1 MRASAHRL
9 GTAACVAVVAACVLL
24 QSSLPS
30 EAATARKVYLGAA
43 VPGAPWSM
51 TDLDRFEADAG
62 HRATF
67 VAYYTGWRDEFNRY
81 AFDNIAA
88 RGSIPLVTWEPWD
101 YTNGTTNQPSYRLS
115 AIAGGAWDAYIT
127 RWAQGARAWGKT
139 IWLRF
144 AHEMNGDWY
153 PWAEGVNGN
162 VAGDYVKAWRRVR
175 GIFRSVG
182 ANNIGWVWSP
192 NVVAP
197 NTTPLTR
204 LYPGDADVD
213 YIGID
218 GYNGG
223 TALPWGGW
231 KTFDQLFGETLRQ
244 VRALTKRRIMLSE
257 VASAEAGGSKAAW
270 INDFFNALDN
280 NPDIFSFVWF
290 NWNKETDWRIQ
301 SSDAARRAF
310 ATGVAPRAI

>member
-1 MRASAHRL
+1 M
-9 GTAACVAVVAACVLL
+9 
-24 QSSLPS
+24 
-30 EAATARKVYLGAA
+30 YLGVS

-51 TDLDRFEADAG
+51 TDLDQFERDAG

-127 RWAQGARAWGKT
+127 RWAQGVRDWGQPVR
-139 IWLRF
+139 LRF
-144 AHEMNGDWY
+144 AHEMNGSWY

-162 VAGDYVKAWRRVR
+162 VAGDYVNAWRHVR
-175 GIFRSVG
+175 AIFRTVG
-182 ANNIGWVWSP
+182 ATNVSWIWSP
-192 NVVAP
+192 NVVSP
-197 NTTPLTR
+197 STTPLSG
-204 LYPGDADVD
+204 LYPGDAEVD
-213 YIGID
+213 SVGID

-244 VRALTKRRIMLSE
+244 VRAITSREIMLSE
-257 VASAEAGGSKAAW
+257 VASVEAGGSKATW
-270 INDFFNALDN
+270 VNDFFNALDN
-280 NPDIFSFVWF
+280 NPDIFGFVWF
-290 NWNKETDWRIQ
+290 NWNKEADWRIE
-301 SSDAARRAF
+301 SSEAARRAF
-310 ATGVAPRAI
+310 ASGVAPRAF

>member
-1 MRASAHRL
+1 M
-9 GTAACVAVVAACVLL
+9 AVGLTLETVV
-24 QSSLPS
+24 PS
-30 EAATARKVYLGAA
+30 RAATPRKVYLGVS

-62 HRATF
+62 HRATL
-67 VAYYTGWRDEFNRY
+67 VAYYTGWRDDFNRY

-88 RGSIPLVTWEPWD
+88 RGSTPLVTWEPWD
-101 YTNGTTNQPSYRLS
+101 YTNGTTNQPAYRLS
-115 AIAGGAWDAYIT
+115 AIASGAWDPYIT
-127 RWAQGARAWGKT
+127 RWAQAARAWGKAV
-139 IWLRF
+139 WLRF

-175 GIFRSVG
+175 AIFRSVG
-182 ANNIGWVWSP
+182 ANNISWVWSP

-213 YIGID
+213 FIGID

-231 KTFDQLFGETLRQ
+231 KTFNQLFGETLRQ
-244 VRALTKRRIMLSE
+244 VRGITRKRIMVSE

-270 INDFFNALDN
+270 INDFFNSLDN

-301 SSDAARRAF
+301 SSEAARSAF
-310 ATGVAPRAI
+310 KSAVAPRAI